1 MCLKENQPSSALK
14 ASAINYIELE
24 AANSNELLPPKFWM
38 IKLKLMIDFEGKCH
52 PQLKYKIYNLI
63 NDGLVQKFVAS
74 QDTSEMFEM
83 FHTKN

>member
-1 MCLKENQPSSALK
+1 
-14 ASAINYIELE
+14 
-24 AANSNELLPPKFWM
+24 
-38 IKLKLMIDFEGKCH
+38 MIDFEGKCH

-74 QDTSEMFEM
+74 QDISEMFEM

>member
-1 MCLKENQPSSALK
+1 
-14 ASAINYIELE
+14 
-24 AANSNELLPPKFWM
+24 M

-74 QDTSEMFEM
+74 QDISEMFEM